1 MGLTLAMERSRRTE
15 KRGDAEVTEVA
26 EENRVKREKKGV
38 RAEERIHSPL
48 LSSSLLFSLLSSPS
62 FPSSIRAPP
71 RPPRLRGS
79 LPVLRCRVK
88 A

>member
-48 LSSSLLFSLLSSPS
+48 LSSSLFSLPLLSPLLS
-62 FPSSIRAPP
+62 AP
-71 RPPRLRGS
+71 LR
-79 LPVLRCRVK
+79 VLRASAVLSRSC
-88 A
+88 AAE